1 MSMRLSAL
9 LRLLEAVLRLVAIW
23 FWGRAAGRS
32 EATKQELEAYVDT
45 SKRLNSVEPISGSD
59 DALKWLRDRAKQ

>member
-1 MSMRLSAL
+1 M
-9 LRLLEAVLRLVAIW
+9 LRLVAIW

>member
-1 MSMRLSAL
+1 MSAL
-9 LRLLEAVLRLVAIW
+9 LAALLKPLEAVLRLVAIW

-45 SKRLNSVEPISGSD
+45 SKRLDSVEPIAGSD
-59 DALKWLRDRAKQ
+59 DALKWLRERAKQ